1 MVALLT
7 QALIKALIK
16 QACQPLSATD
26 SKEVESFV
34 GNVRVEKMKEEQAA
48 AAAKAKSVPRKQL
61 NTGGKSK
68 TAGLD
73 DYIYEDA
80 GDGDDDFM

>member
-1 MVALLT
+1 M
-7 QALIKALIK
+7 IKALIK
-16 QACQPLSATD
+16 QACQPLSASD

-34 GNVRVEKMKEEQAA
+34 GNVRVEKTKEEQAA
-48 AAAKAKSVPRKQL
+48 AAARAKSVPRKQL

-68 TAGLD
+68 SAGLD
-73 DYIYEDA
+73 EYIYDDA